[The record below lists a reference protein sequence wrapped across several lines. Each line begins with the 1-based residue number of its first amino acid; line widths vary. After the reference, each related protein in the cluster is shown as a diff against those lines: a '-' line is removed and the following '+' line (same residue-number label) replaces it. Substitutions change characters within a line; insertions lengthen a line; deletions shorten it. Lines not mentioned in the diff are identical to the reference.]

1 MSIESYLRAM
11 PKAELDIQLEGA
23 IPRKTL
29 LMIADQNEI
38 AASTK
43 GFKKLVESLNAPDY
57 ARLSDLI
64 ATITQWLHH
73 SDDLSRVVY
82 DVGVGLSKQGVRYAE
97 IGLNPALYSHMGL
110 SFEALVEAL
119 NDGVDRVRRG
129 WKVEIAWIL
138 SIPRDEPRRADE
150 FVRWA
155 MSATGRKANVVAVG
169 LVGSENSQPAGQF
182 ERAFRTAEKKG
193 LPRVAQAGD
202 NLGAEGILETITE
215 LKPNRIVGGWGAAES
230 PDAMTALIE
239 GNIPLNIG
247 LTRALRHRQIETAAE
262 YPIRKL
268 IDDGIDLMLTTD
280 LPELYGTTLSDEY
293 VTVVE
298 QCGLSVEEAEQ
309 LSLNSLKHSFMAET
323 ERDSLIKEFKTTFET
338 LRAEHIEPASADTQ

>member
-38 AASTK
+38 GASTK
-43 GFKKLVESLNAPDY
+43 GFKKQVESLNTPDY
-57 ARLSDLI
+57 ARLTDLI

-73 SDDLSRVVY
+73 TDDLSRVVY

-97 IGLNPALYSHMGL
+97 IGFNPALYSHMGL
-110 SFEALVEAL
+110 SFEALIEAL

-169 LVGSENSQPAGQF
+169 LVGSENAQPAGQF

-193 LPRVAQAGD
+193 LPRVVQAGD
-202 NLGAEGILETITE
+202 NLGAEGILDAVNE
-215 LKPNRIVGGWGAAES
+215 LKPDRIVGGWGTAES
-230 PDAMTALIE
+230 PDAVTALIE
-239 GNIPLNIG
+239 GGIPLNIAI
-247 LTRALRHRQIETAAE
+247 TKALRHRLIENYAD
-262 YPIRKL
+262 YPLRKL
-268 IDDGIDLMLTTD
+268 IDDGVDLTLTSD
-280 LPELYGTTLSDEY
+280 LPELYSTTLSDEY
-293 VTVVE
+293 ITVVE
-298 QCGLSVEEAEQ
+298 QCGLTIEEAEM
-309 LSLNSLKHSFMAET
+309 LSLNSLKHSFMDET
-323 ERDSLIKEFKTTFET
+323 ERDSLTKEFKTTFET
-338 LRAEHIEPASADTQ
+338 LRAEHIEPASADAE